1 MGFLEATYFR
11 GELLIPNLNAFA
23 GSSAV
28 NNVIAAQQKL
38 LDIFISKYEKKFLTE
53 LLGRDLYEK
62 LVEETCNT
70 ANILPQWETLK
81 NKLFNENE
89 WISPAANYVYYWY
102 MLNGASSTSGVGE
115 VRTLANNAEL
125 TSPLPKMIRAWN
137 EMVDMNK
144 EFEEWITCNNV
155 YGYKHTDSDLFYKLN
170 VFGI

>member
-1 MGFLEATYFR
+1 MGFLEATYFQ

-23 GSSAV
+23 GSSAA

-62 LVEETCNT
+62 LVKETYNT

-81 NKLFNENE
+81 NKLFNQNE

-102 MLNGASSTSGVGE
+102 MLM
-115 VRTLANNAEL
+115 VR
-125 TSPLPKMIRAWN
+125 PVLP
-137 EMVDMNK
+137 E
-144 EFEEWITCNNV
+144 
-155 YGYKHTDSDLFYKLN
+155 
-170 VFGI
+170 